1 MLILNN
7 SLSCSNLMEG
17 MKERFISARHAI
29 TVATAERVFTQFN
42 NMIVCVRKR
51 VDTERHHFE
60 HSL

>member
-1 MLILNN
+1 
-7 SLSCSNLMEG
+7 
-17 MKERFISARHAI
+17 MKERVISARHAI